1 MLFVFVL
8 PLERYALVNFCSQE
22 RGIFL
27 SVKGHHHF
35 LLCQDSKISAILV
48 FLTYFD
54 FVIFAVSYWW
64 PTGLA
69 LQLLLQVLK
78 WEAWTSEILLVQ
90 RQELEETYTVQH
102 QNLAKIGNHYKISV
116 KKLTFIRFQLSLTS
130 QIQQKTPETT
140 MIARSVSL

>member
-1 MLFVFVL
+1 M
-8 PLERYALVNFCSQE
+8 
-22 RGIFL
+22 
-27 SVKGHHHF
+27 
-35 LLCQDSKISAILV
+35 

-69 LQLLLQVLK
+69 LQFLLQVLK

>member
-1 MLFVFVL
+1 M
-8 PLERYALVNFCSQE
+8 
-22 RGIFL
+22 
-27 SVKGHHHF
+27 
-35 LLCQDSKISAILV
+35 

-69 LQLLLQVLK
+69 LQFLLQVLK

-102 QNLAKIGNHYKISV
+102 QNLAKIGNHYKIRIDNS
-116 KKLTFIRFQLSLTS
+116 LFIGFVTHL
-130 QIQQKTPETT
+130 PDPAEDP
-140 MIARSVSL
+140 